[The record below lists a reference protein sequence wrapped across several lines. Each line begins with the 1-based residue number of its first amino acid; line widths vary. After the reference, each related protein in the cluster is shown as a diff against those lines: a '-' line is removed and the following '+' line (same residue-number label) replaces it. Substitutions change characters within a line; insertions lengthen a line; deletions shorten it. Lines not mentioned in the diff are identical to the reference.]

1 MGKIIEGLWDCP
13 FCGNKRIRAGQKTC
27 PDCGHPQDENTKF
40 YMPDEIKY
48 VSEEEAEKISRNPDW
63 QCSFCSSLNSDD
75 LNVCKNCGATKE
87 DSERNYFEMRQ
98 QEEEKKRKKEEKK
111 ESCQKNIPQNT
122 PKKKPLL
129 RRVLLIL
136 GIFAV
141 IIFGMMSCLA
151 PKIKNVTIDDLDWE
165 RTIDIEEVVTHN
177 ESDWSLPDDARLQY
191 TKSEIQSYKD
201 VLDHYETVTET
212 KTRSVI
218 DHYEEKS
225 SYVDLGNGYFEEQ
238 TESVPVYTEETYTED
253 VEKPVYR
260 KEPVY
265 ATKYYYEID
274 KWTVVDTAKS
284 SGNDQNPSWPEPK
297 LKDGQRTG
305 AEEEHYF
312 VTATYEKKKS
322 KTETGRYEMDFSQWK
337 ELKKG
342 EKIELKIDAAG
353 FAEINQK

>member
-1 MGKIIEGLWDCP
+1 MDKKLWCHKRRFGEKLLRDEAAGRGKETKERRE
-13 FCGNKRIRAGQKTC
+13 KRIL
-27 PDCGHPQDENTKF
+27 PE
-40 YMPDEIKY
+40 KY
-48 VSEEEAEKISRNPDW
+48 PPKY
-63 QCSFCSSLNSDD
+63 
-75 LNVCKNCGATKE
+75 TKE
-87 DSERNYFEMRQ
+87 KATAEAGAAHSGN
-98 QEEEKKRKKEEKK
+98 
-111 ESCQKNIPQNT
+111 
-122 PKKKPLL
+122 L
-129 RRVLLIL
+129 RSNH
-136 GIFAV
+136 F
-141 IIFGMMSCLA
+141 
-151 PKIKNVTIDDLDWE
+151 W
-165 RTIDIEEVVTHN
+165 H
-177 ESDWSLPDDARLQY
+177 
-191 TKSEIQSYKD
+191 D
-201 VLDHYETVTET
+201 VMP
-212 KTRSVI
+212 
-218 DHYEEKS
+218 
-225 SYVDLGNGYFEEQ
+225 G
-238 TESVPVYTEETYTED
+238 TED

-312 VTATYEKKKS
+312 VTATYEKKKG

>member
-1 MGKIIEGLWDCP
+1 MKWAIAQLIKQGSKVFEIDELVDFSDIVNAHDEIRKLSKVKVTGTGQLQGKKVVFNLHIEGTMTLACALTLDDVEYP
-13 FCGNKRIRAGQKTC
+13 FDYDSVEVFVLDADLYEEGEDEYLVTGTTIELAPVIWQNILLQKPLRVVKEGAYEEMKKKGIRII
-27 PDCGHPQDENTKF
+27 PYYSE
-40 YMPDEIKY
+40 KY
-48 VSEEEAEKISRNPDW
+48 PPKY
-63 QCSFCSSLNSDD
+63 
-75 LNVCKNCGATKE
+75 TKE
-87 DSERNYFEMRQ
+87 KATAEAGAAHSGNLRSNYF
-98 QEEEKKRKKEEKK
+98 
-111 ESCQKNIPQNT
+111 
-122 PKKKPLL
+122 
-129 RRVLLIL
+129 
-136 GIFAV
+136 
-141 IIFGMMSCLA
+141 
-151 PKIKNVTIDDLDWE
+151 W
-165 RTIDIEEVVTHN
+165 H
-177 ESDWSLPDDARLQY
+177 
-191 TKSEIQSYKD
+191 D
-201 VLDHYETVTET
+201 VMP
-212 KTRSVI
+212 
-218 DHYEEKS
+218 
-225 SYVDLGNGYFEEQ
+225 G
-238 TESVPVYTEETYTED
+238 TED

-312 VTATYEKKKS
+312 VTATYEKKKG